1 MIAARF
7 GDKKLELAQAP
18 KEVKPLSF
26 PALQVDE
33 KTLLTSSVAIC
44 HYLAPA
50 LCG

>member
-26 PALQVDE
+26 PAL
-33 KTLLTSSVAIC
+33 
-44 HYLAPA
+44 
-50 LCG
+50 